1 MTTTS
6 RQRRSGHCWGKR
18 MYESVADHNTEGIN
32 VSALGYLFLAVFVL
46 SLFLDVYTFIHFT

>member
-1 MTTTS
+1 
-6 RQRRSGHCWGKR
+6 